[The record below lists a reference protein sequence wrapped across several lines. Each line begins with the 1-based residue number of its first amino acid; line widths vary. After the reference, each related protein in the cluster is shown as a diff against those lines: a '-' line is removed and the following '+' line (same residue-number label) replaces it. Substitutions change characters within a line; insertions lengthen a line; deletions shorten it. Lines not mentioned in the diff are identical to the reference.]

1 MRKEKRFLP
10 KKFPADVARF
20 FNPQK
25 SGTNEE
31 FNPTTRMPV
40 KLGTHQ
46 QEKNRER
53 SYIPVYTGRRPARK
67 VLGPDGK
74 VKYVERERR

>member
-25 SGTNEE
+25 TETKKAE
-31 FNPTTRMPV
+31 ARC
-40 KLGTHQ
+40 KL
-46 QEKNRER
+46 RER
-53 SYIPVYTGRRPARK
+53 NSYQ
-67 VLGPDGK
+67 
-74 VKYVERERR
+74 

>member
-25 SGTNEE
+25 TGTNEQRD
-31 FNPTTRMPV
+31 PKTGLLTQ
-40 KLGTHQ
+40 LGTHQ

-53 SYIPVYTGRRPARK
+53 SYIPVYTGRGHARR
-67 VLGPDGK
+67 VMGEDGK

>member
-25 SGTNEE
+25 SGTNAE
-31 FNPTTRMPV
+31 FNQIGMPL

-53 SYIPVYTGRRPARK
+53 SYIPVYTGRGPARR
-67 VLGPDGK
+67 VMGEDGK

>member
-25 SGTNEE
+25 TGTNAEI
-31 FNPTTRMPV
+31 NQLGMPLR
-40 KLGTHQ
+40 LGTHQ
-46 QEKNRER
+46 AEKNRER
-53 SYIPVYTGRRPARK
+53 SYIPVYTGRGPARR
-67 VLGPDGK
+67 VMGPDGK

>member
-20 FNPQK
+20 FNPGK
-25 SGTNEE
+25 SGTKGEVCLITGNMI
-31 FNPTTRMPV
+31 R
-40 KLGTHQ
+40 LGTHQ

-53 SYIPVYTGRRPARK
+53 SYIPVYTGRGPARR
-67 VLGPDGK
+67 VMGEDGK

>member
-25 SGTNEE
+25 SGTNAE
-31 FNPTTRMPV
+31 FDPTTGMPV

-53 SYIPVYTGRRPARK
+53 SYIPVYTGRGPARR
-67 VLGPDGK
+67 VMGPDGK

>member
-1 MRKEKRFLP
+1 
-10 KKFPADVARF
+10 
-20 FNPQK
+20 
-25 SGTNEE
+25 
-31 FNPTTRMPV
+31 MPLR
-40 KLGTHQ
+40 LGTHQ

-53 SYIPVYTGRRPARK
+53 SYIPVYTGRGPARR

>member
-25 SGTNEE
+25 SGTNAE
-31 FNPTTRMPV
+31 F
-40 KLGTHQ
+40 K
-46 QEKNRER
+46 EKRNEC
-53 SYIPVYTGRRPARK
+53 
-67 VLGPDGK
+67 
-74 VKYVERERR
+74 